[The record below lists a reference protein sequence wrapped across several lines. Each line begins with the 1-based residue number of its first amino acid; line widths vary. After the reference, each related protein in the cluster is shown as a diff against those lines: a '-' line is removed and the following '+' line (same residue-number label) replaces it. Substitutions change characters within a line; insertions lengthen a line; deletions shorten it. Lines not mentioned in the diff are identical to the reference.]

1 MTFDYII
8 FLLFTEASPEKE
20 IRSFIAA
27 VLLTLMFFKLYNLA
41 VDLYLEYLRK
51 ELRQVIICI
60 LEHPFSGKTSVPAEI
75 LTGVPMAAGM
85 LKNKK
90 IKDAARM
97 ICLMK
102 KGVRL
107 LNERKH

>member
-1 MTFDYII
+1 MFNIL

-20 IRSFIAA
+20 IRHFIAA
-27 VLLTLMFFKLYNLA
+27 VFLTLMFFKLYTLA

-60 LEHPFSGKTSVPAEI
+60 LEHPFSEKTPVPAEI
-75 LTGVPMAAGM
+75 LIGVPTVAGM
-85 LKNKK
+85 LKDNK

-97 ICLMK
+97 IYLMK
-102 KGVRL
+102 KGVKL
-107 LNERKH
+107 LNEHKH